1 MPGGQ
6 LVAGAGAHGS
16 VNATPGQIPGILA
29 ARADFPLL
37 ARPMNGRPLAFLDS
51 AASAQKPRV
60 VLDSLRDFYESEYA
74 NVHRGVYLLS
84 AQATDRYEAAREVVR
99 RFLNARCTE
108 EIVFA
113 RGATEAINLVA
124 GSLGRSGRLAPD
136 DEIVLTVLEHH
147 SNIVPWQLMR
157 DSTGVRVRAAAADA
171 AGNIDVDA
179 VFREVG
185 DRTRLIA
192 FSHVSNTTGTVL
204 PAREICHRARAR
216 GILTLVD
223 GCQAVPHAP
232 VDVQELA
239 CDFYTFSGHKLY
251 GPSGIGALYGRHDL
265 LTALPPWQGGG
276 SMIEEVTFERTTYA
290 PPPARYEAGTPNIA
304 GAVGLAAAI
313 GYVQSLGIDAIRRHE
328 DRILQYGVDR
338 LQAADGVR
346 LIGTPRQRAGSISF
360 VFDGVHPHDVGT
372 VLDQEGVAVRVGHHC
387 AQPAMRHFGVPATIR
402 ASLGVYTHGADLD
415 ALVAGLGRAKEL
427 FLP

>member
-1 MPGGQ
+1 M
-6 LVAGAGAHGS
+6 
-16 VNATPGQIPGILA
+16 NATAGPLPEILA
-29 ARADFPLL
+29 ARADFPIL
-37 ARPMNGRPLAFLDS
+37 ARPMHGRPLAFLDS

-74 NVHRGVYLLS
+74 NVHRGVYRLS
-84 AQATDRYEAAREVVR
+84 AQATDRYEAAREVMR
-99 RFLNARCTE
+99 RFLNAHRSE

-124 GSLGRSGRLAPD
+124 GSLGRSGRLEPD

-157 DSTGVRVRAAAADA
+157 EATGIRIRAAAADA
-171 AGNIDVDA
+171 EGNVDVDA

-185 DRTRLIA
+185 DRTRMIA

-223 GCQAVPHAP
+223 GCQAVPHAA
-232 VDVQELA
+232 VDVRDLA

-251 GPSGIGALYGRHDL
+251 GPSGIGVLYGRYDL
-265 LTALPPWQGGG
+265 LASLPPWQGGG
-276 SMIEEVTFERTTYA
+276 SMIEEVTFGRTTYA

-304 GAVGLAAAI
+304 GAVGLAAAVD
-313 GYVQSLGIDAIRRHE
+313 YVQSLGSDAIRQHE
-328 DRILQYGVDR
+328 ERILQYGVDR
-338 LQAADGVR
+338 LQAVDGVR
-346 LIGTPRQRAGSISF
+346 LIGTPRERAGSISF

-372 VLDQEGVAVRVGHHC
+372 VLDREGVAVRVGHHC

-415 ALVAGLGRAKEL
+415 ALTEGLGRVKEL

>member
-1 MPGGQ
+1 MNAPAGQ
-6 LVAGAGAHGS
+6 
-16 VNATPGQIPGILA
+16 NPEILA

-37 ARPMNGRPLAFLDS
+37 ARPMHGRPLAFLDS

-84 AQATDRYEAAREVVR
+84 AQATDRYEAARETVR
-99 RFLNARCTE
+99 RFLNASRPE
-108 EIVFA
+108 EIVFT

-124 GSLGRSGRLAPD
+124 ESLGRSDRFEPD

-157 DSTGVRVRAAAADA
+157 DATGVRIRAAAADA
-171 AGNIDVDA
+171 AGNVDADA
-179 VFREVG
+179 VFREVS

-192 FSHVSNTTGTVL
+192 FSHVSNTTGTIL
-204 PAREICHRARAR
+204 PAREICHRARER

-223 GCQAVPHAP
+223 GCQAVPHSA
-232 VDVQELA
+232 VDVQDLA

-265 LTALPPWQGGG
+265 LASLPPWQGGG

-313 GYVQSLGIDAIRRHE
+313 DYVLRFGNEAIQRHE
-328 DRILQYGVDR
+328 DAVLKYGVDR
-338 LQAADGVR
+338 LDALDEVR
-346 LIGTPRQRAGSISF
+346 LIGTPAARAGSISF
-360 VFDGVHPHDVGT
+360 VVDGVHPHDVGT
-372 VLDQEGVAVRVGHHC
+372 VLDTEGVAVRVGHHC
-387 AQPAMRHFGVPATIR
+387 AQPAMRHFDVLATIR
-402 ASLGVYTHGADLD
+402 ASLGIYTHVADFD
-415 ALVAGLGRAKEL
+415 ALADGLGKVREL
-427 FLP
+427 FRP